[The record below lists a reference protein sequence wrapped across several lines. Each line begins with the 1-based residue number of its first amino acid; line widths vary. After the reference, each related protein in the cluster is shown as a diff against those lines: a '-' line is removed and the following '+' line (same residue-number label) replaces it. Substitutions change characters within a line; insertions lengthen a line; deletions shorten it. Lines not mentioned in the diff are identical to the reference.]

1 MKSSSFDNLAKLA
14 VVKEYG
20 AAFRKATG
28 VSLII
33 VPADQPHQPFGREQ
47 NLFCGLIFQTPGG
60 CRACSQTERQV
71 LRQAAQKETAQ
82 QFHCFAGLTVVA
94 VPVMVAG
101 RHSATLVSGQ
111 VLRREPSPRD
121 FALISKML
129 GDGLNASVVKK
140 VRQAYFAIPVVT
152 AERFQSIVKLLTL
165 FAQQL
170 GEIASR
176 QALATAAVEPQ
187 PVVLAKEFLK
197 SHADQDPTL
206 AEVAQ
211 QAHVSSF
218 YLCKL
223 FKKTTGMTF
232 TEYLAR
238 LRVEKA
244 KTLLLNPMARVSEVV
259 FAAGFGSI
267 PQFNS
272 LFKRYVGMPPRQYRH
287 TMHTRLNP

>member
-1 MKSSSFDNLAKLA
+1 MKPGPFDKLTKLA

-20 AAFRKATG
+20 VAFRKATG
-28 VSLII
+28 VSLVM
-33 VPADQPHQPFGREQ
+33 VPADKTYQAFGREQ
-47 NLFCGLIFQTPGG
+47 NPFCELIFRTPGG
-60 CRACSQTERQV
+60 CRACSQTEVQV
-71 LRQAAQKETAQ
+71 LRQAALKETAQ
-82 QFHCFAGLTVVA
+82 QFHCFTGLTVVA
-94 VPVMVAG
+94 VPIMTEG
-101 RHSATLVSGQ
+101 RHIATLLSGQ
-111 VLRREPSPRD
+111 VLRREPSPHD
-121 FALISKML
+121 FALILKML
-129 GDGLNASVVKK
+129 GDDLNANTIKK
-140 VRQAYFAIPVVT
+140 VRQAYFATPVVT

-170 GEIASR
+170 TEIANR
-176 QALATAAVEPQ
+176 QVLATAPAEPQ

-197 SHADQDPTL
+197 SHADQETTL
-206 AEVAQ
+206 AQVAQ

-223 FKKTTGMTF
+223 FKKATGMTF

-244 KTLLLNPMARVSEVV
+244 KTLLLNPMVRISEIVY
-259 FAAGFGSI
+259 AAGFGSI

-272 LFKRYVGMPPRQYRH
+272 LFKRYVGMPPRKYRH